1 LITQDLIIAIRQL
14 PHEDLAAVLAA
25 VASRLAESRPAP
37 EPQLH
42 GAQDD
47 SSLTIEEAAVLLRR
61 STKFLYRHRSRLPF
75 IKKIGPRSYLCSK
88 SALLRWRD
96 RQHD

>member
-1 LITQDLIIAIRQL
+1 
-14 PHEDLAAVLAA
+14 VLAA
-25 VASRLAESRPAP
+25 VASRLAEPHPAP
-37 EPQLH
+37 EPPPH
-42 GAQDD
+42 VAQDD
-47 SSLTIEEAAVLLRR
+47 PSLTIEEAAAFLRR

-88 SALLRWRD
+88 NAMLRWRD